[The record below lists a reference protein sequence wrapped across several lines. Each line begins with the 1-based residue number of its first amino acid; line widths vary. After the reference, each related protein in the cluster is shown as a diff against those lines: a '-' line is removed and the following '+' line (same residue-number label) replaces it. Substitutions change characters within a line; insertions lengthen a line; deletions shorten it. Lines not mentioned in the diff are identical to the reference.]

1 MEKERNDKMLRPNS
15 YINKERIIKLIQDK
29 IDEGYE
35 IIEKTTLENKEI
47 GRMFMDMFEL
57 DKTLDQIEQEDNF
70 DKEMSQK
77 DKDEIQKAL
86 SKNKGVDINE

>member
-1 MEKERNDKMLRPNS
+1 MLRPNS
-15 YINKERIIKLIQDK
+15 YIKKDLIVKLIKEK
-29 IDEGYE
+29 IDEGYD
-35 IIEKTTLENKEI
+35 IIKKTSLENKEI

-70 DKEMSQK
+70 DKEMSEK

>member
-1 MEKERNDKMLRPNS
+1 MLRPNS

-29 IDEGYE
+29 IEEGYD

-70 DKEMSQK
+70 DKEMEK
-77 DKDEIQKAL
+77 EEIQKAL
-86 SKNKGVDINE
+86 SKNKEVEVER

>member
-1 MEKERNDKMLRPNS
+1 MLRPNS
-15 YINKERIIKLIQDK
+15 YINKERIVKLIQEK
-29 IDEGYE
+29 IDEGYD
-35 IIEKTTLENKEI
+35 IIQNTTLESKEI
-47 GRMFMDMFEL
+47 GRMFMDLFEL

-86 SKNKGVDINE
+86 SKNKEVEVVR

>member
-1 MEKERNDKMLRPNS
+1 MLRPNS

-29 IDEGYE
+29 IDEGYD

-47 GRMFMDMFEL
+47 GRMFMDMFDL

-70 DKEMSQK
+70 DKEMSEK
-77 DKDEIQKAL
+77 DKEEIQKAL
-86 SKNKGVDINE
+86 SKNKEVEVER

>member
-1 MEKERNDKMLRPNS
+1 MLRPNS

-29 IDEGYE
+29 IDEGYD

-70 DKEMSQK
+70 DKEMSEK
-77 DKDEIQKAL
+77 DKEEIQKAL
-86 SKNKGVDINE
+86 SKNKEVEVER

>member
-1 MEKERNDKMLRPNS
+1 MLRPNS
-15 YINKERIIKLIQDK
+15 YIDKERIIKLIQDK

-35 IIEKTTLENKEI
+35 IIEKTNLENKEI

-70 DKEMSQK
+70 DKEAKERKEEQE
-77 DKDEIQKAL
+77 EIKKAL
-86 SKNKGVDINE
+86 SKNKEVEVER

>member
-1 MEKERNDKMLRPNS
+1 MLRPNS

-70 DKEMSQK
+70 DKEMEK
-77 DKDEIQKAL
+77 EEIQKAL
-86 SKNKGVDINE
+86 SKNKEVEVER

>member
-1 MEKERNDKMLRPNS
+1 MLRPNS
-15 YINKERIIKLIQDK
+15 YINKERIINLIRNK

-70 DKEMSQK
+70 DKEMSEK
-77 DKDEIQKAL
+77 DKEEIKKAL
-86 SKNKGVDINE
+86 SKNKEVEVER

>member
-1 MEKERNDKMLRPNS
+1 MLRPNS
-15 YINKERIIKLIQDK
+15 YINKERIINLIRNK

-70 DKEMSQK
+70 DKEMSEK
-77 DKDEIQKAL
+77 DKEEIQKAL
-86 SKNKGVDINE
+86 SKNKEVEVER

>member
-1 MEKERNDKMLRPNS
+1 MLRPNS
-15 YINKERIIKLIQDK
+15 YINKERIVKLIKEK

-35 IIEKTTLENKEI
+35 IIEKTNLENKEI

-70 DKEMSQK
+70 DKEMLEK
-77 DKDEIQKAL
+77 DKEEIQKAL
-86 SKNKGVDINE
+86 SKNKEVEVER

>member
-1 MEKERNDKMLRPNS
+1 MLRPNS

-29 IDEGYE
+29 IDEGYD

-57 DKTLDQIEQEDNF
+57 DKTLYQIEQEDSF
-70 DKEMSQK
+70 DKEMLEK
-77 DKDEIQKAL
+77 EKEEIQKAL
-86 SKNKGVDINE
+86 SKNKEVEVER

>member
-1 MEKERNDKMLRPNS
+1 MLRPNS
-15 YINKERIIKLIQDK
+15 YIDKERIVKLIKNK

-35 IIEKTTLENKEI
+35 IIEKTNLENKEI

-70 DKEMSQK
+70 DKEMEVK
-77 DKDEIQKAL
+77 KAL
-86 SKNKGVDINE
+86 SKNKEVEVER

>member
-1 MEKERNDKMLRPNS
+1 MLRPNS
-15 YINKERIIKLIQDK
+15 YIDKERIVKLIKEK
-29 IDEGYE
+29 IDEGYS
-35 IIEKTTLENKEI
+35 IIENTSLESKEI

-70 DKEMSQK
+70 DKEMSEK

-86 SKNKGVDINE
+86 SKNKEVEVVR